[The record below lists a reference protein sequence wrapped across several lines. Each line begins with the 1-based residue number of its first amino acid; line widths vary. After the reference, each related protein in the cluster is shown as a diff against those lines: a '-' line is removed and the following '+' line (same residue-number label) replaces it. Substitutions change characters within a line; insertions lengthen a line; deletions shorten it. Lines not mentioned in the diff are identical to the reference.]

1 MGKNLVIV
9 ESPAKAKTIN
19 KYLGKGFVVKSSV
32 GHIRDLPT
40 SSSGGDKGKTDKTSM
55 TKEEKAK
62 VKNETKSTS
71 DSPSHKS
78 SPRKTKKLSYKDQRE
93 LETLPA
99 DIEQLES
106 DVEALQ
112 LQVNDPEFF
121 RQDNDTTAETLSR
134 LADKENA
141 LALKY
146 SRWDELESMLED
158 NQQ

>member
-1 MGKNLVIV
+1 MLFCHG
-9 ESPAKAKTIN
+9 
-19 KYLGKGFVVKSSV
+19 
-32 GHIRDLPT
+32 
-40 SSSGGDKGKTDKTSM
+40 
-55 TKEEKAK
+55 
-62 VKNETKSTS
+62 
-71 DSPSHKS
+71 
-78 SPRKTKKLSYKDQRE
+78 
-93 LETLPA
+93 
-99 DIEQLES
+99 